1 MILKDWEVFGIPR
14 VRLVEWVVERS
25 ATKPHEKQAVLYG
38 RVCQFGNANMSC
50 FLELS
55 NIKQVKRALDL
66 AELSVAPNGIKKGR
80 SPLLYLCPDALRAA
94 EGASAQISS
103 EIWPLFHCTI
113 AST

>member
-14 VRLVEWVVERS
+14 VRLVEWVVVRS
-25 ATKPHEKQAVLYG
+25 ATKPHEKQALLYG

-55 NIKQVKRALDL
+55 NIKQAKRALDL

-80 SPLLYLCPDALRAA
+80 SFEIAVWSRSPIWFKIKFCIGLSLIQKLLV
-94 EGASAQISS
+94 GKMI
-103 EIWPLFHCTI
+103 
-113 AST
+113 